1 MSSRN
6 CSQTRRRCRY
16 PVTDS
21 VERSTSFPGFTWPSA
36 ADRSIEKWRD
46 SGQPPF
52 PFLELPMTPSWHN
65 LSLGKLRHMHHLALM
80 ASMLELSK
88 TRQFCLWWSEITM
101 CVRAS
106 ALHSKAST
114 GINPCISSFFQ
125 LAIRFDFV
133 AYAVMGHS
141 AGRLALVTKI
151 SSAFEDATRYRTL
164 ALQGLNS
171 AITSFTKDNADAIL
185 CASLC
190 LSNQEHD
197 WLVHSEHLVESYG

>member
-1 MSSRN
+1 
-6 CSQTRRRCRY
+6 
-16 PVTDS
+16 
-21 VERSTSFPGFTWPSA
+21 
-36 ADRSIEKWRD
+36 
-46 SGQPPF
+46 
-52 PFLELPMTPSWHN
+52 
-65 LSLGKLRHMHHLALM
+65 M
-80 ASMLELSK
+80 ASILELSK

-106 ALHSKAST
+106 ALHSKAYP
-114 GINPCISSFFQ
+114 GINSCISSFFQ

-164 ALQGLNS
+164 ALQGLNA
-171 AITSFTKDNADAIL
+171 AITSFAKDNADAIL

-197 WLVHSEHLVESYG
+197 WSVHSKHLGASRMANKVSFQRRSWKAIMEGTSAVRSKLLQKMIYRLVFH

>member
-1 MSSRN
+1 
-6 CSQTRRRCRY
+6 
-16 PVTDS
+16 
-21 VERSTSFPGFTWPSA
+21 
-36 ADRSIEKWRD
+36 
-46 SGQPPF
+46 
-52 PFLELPMTPSWHN
+52 
-65 LSLGKLRHMHHLALM
+65 
-80 ASMLELSK
+80 
-88 TRQFCLWWSEITM
+88 M

-106 ALHSKAST
+106 ALHSKAYP
-114 GINPCISSFFQ
+114 GINSYISSFFQ

-164 ALQGLNS
+164 ALQGLNA
-171 AITSFTKDNADAIL
+171 AITSFAKDNADAIL

-197 WLVHSEHLVESYG
+197 WLVHSEHLVASRMANKVSFQAVLESDYGRYFRSKIKVAPKDDPRLSVPLGDL